1 MKIIAFTGMPFSG
14 KSVAVKIAKDK
25 GIMVVRMG
33 DFVWEETKRQGKK
46 LDDKN
51 VSEVANSMRIKF
63 GKNIWAKRTIEKIKS
78 LGEKDLVIIDGIRSN
93 EEIETFKKE
102 LGNDFILVAIT
113 ASEKVRIQRAMLRKR
128 EDDSENLND
137 IKNRDR
143 REIGWGLDSV
153 IASADIVV
161 SNEGSL
167 EDFRKKIT
175 NMFDK
180 YKK

>member
-113 ASEKVRIQRAMLRKR
+113 ASDEVRLQRAMNRKR
-128 EDDSENLND
+128 EDDSKNLDD
-137 IKNRDR
+137 IKERDR
-143 REIGWGLDSV
+143 RELSWGLGDA

-161 SNEGSL
+161 SNEGTI
-167 EDFRKKIT
+167 EEFRDKIKKLL
-175 NMFDK
+175 K
-180 YKK
+180 